1 MYEWWLKVE
10 IVTLHANFK
19 DRGYEARKKRLFGQ
33 VFVKLSKVA
42 CQSIFVDVLC
52 KIHEASV
59 R

>member
-19 DRGYEARKKRLFGQ
+19 NRGYETKKDYSA
-33 VFVKLSKVA
+33 KSLSSCQNVA